1 MDVLTKEQRHKN
13 MSHIRNKNTKA
24 EVMLRRALWHQG
36 VRYRKN
42 YSVLPGK
49 PDIAITRCHIA
60 IFVDGDYWHGRNLAE
75 LEKKDIHNKEFWIQ
89 KLSGNVERDKQ
100 VNDML
105 TEMGWIVLRF
115 WETDIKHDLSSIVEK
130 IMSFVPVSDFM
141 KGK

>member
-1 MDVLTKEQRHKN
+1 MTKEQRHKN

-24 EVMLRRALWHQG
+24 EVMLRKALWHQG

-49 PDIAITRCHIA
+49 PDIVITRCHIA
-60 IFVDGDYWHGRNLAE
+60 IFVDGDYWHGRNLTE
-75 LEKKDIHNKEFWIQ
+75 LKRKNIHNKAFWIQ
-89 KLSGNVERDKQ
+89 KLSENVERDKQ

-115 WETDIKHDLSSIVEK
+115 WETDIKHNLSGIVEK
-130 IMSFVPVSDFM
+130 ILSFVPASDFM
-141 KGK
+141 KNNK